1 MYLKQKDIQTML
13 KAILCCSLSVA
24 CMNTYSQD
32 TLRPST
38 HEIESKELLKNKNVT
53 DDFEGISIITTSR
66 TSEQKS
72 SRAPD
77 TVLLRIPFGL
87 WEALM

>member
-1 MYLKQKDIQTML
+1 
-13 KAILCCSLSVA
+13 
-24 CMNTYSQD
+24 MNTYSQD

-38 HEIESKELLKNKNVT
+38 HEIELEELLKNKNVT
-53 DDFEGISIITTSR
+53 DDFEDISITTTSR